1 MPEILGLPLKDFFIV
16 WGAGLSTLLAIL
28 KLVEF
33 WRDRF
38 RLEVDYDFSTDPHE
52 GNRIVVRNLTA
63 RPITIPYR
71 ELLMRRRWAVLRKRE
86 EIPLTDEQPC
96 DVSIP
101 AHASH
106 TFEFKEQSH
115 FSLKSKLLAGKTIYL
130 RVWLAG
136 RRPITLKVY
145 TNGA

>member
-1 MPEILGLPLKDFFIV
+1 MPEILGIPLKDFLIV
-16 WGAGLSTLLAIL
+16 WGASLSTLLAIL
-28 KLVEF
+28 KFVEF

-38 RLEVDYDFSTDPHE
+38 RLEVNYDFSTDPHE
-52 GNRIVVRNLTA
+52 GNKITVRNLTTK
-63 RPITIPYR
+63 PVTIPYR
-71 ELLMRRRWAVLRKRE
+71 QLLIRPRWALFQKRE
-86 EIPLTDEQPC
+86 EIPFTDEPPY
-96 DVSIP
+96 DVNIP

-130 RVWLAG
+130 KVWLAG

-145 TNGA
+145 TNVA